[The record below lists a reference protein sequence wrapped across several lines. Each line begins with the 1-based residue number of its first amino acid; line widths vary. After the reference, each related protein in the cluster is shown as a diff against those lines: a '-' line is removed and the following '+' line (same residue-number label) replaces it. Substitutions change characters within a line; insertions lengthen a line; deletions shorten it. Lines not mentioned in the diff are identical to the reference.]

1 MQNSR
6 MASLNGTSNTTSIS
20 LLHYMMITLDE
31 MIDHSLDELENSENP
46 IVQQMNRRVDEIQNV
61 VKDSMQVPSLMEFMS
76 MSVML
81 PLLGMGIFMFGGPPV
96 LTGILAMAGPM
107 YLLNFLQDNA
117 VPMDNPRYL
126 IDSNS

>member
-6 MASLNGTSNTTSIS
+6 MSSLNGTSNTTSIS
-20 LLHYMMITLDE
+20 LLHFMMITLDE
-31 MIDHSLDELENSENP
+31 MIDHGLDELENSEHP

-61 VKDSMQVPSLMEFMS
+61 VRESMQVPSLMEFMS

-81 PLLGMGIFMFGGPPV
+81 PLLGMSIFMFGGPPL

-117 VPMDNPRYL
+117 VPVENPRYFN
-126 IDSNS
+126 DNSS

>member
-6 MASLNGTSNTTSIS
+6 MSSLNGTSNATSIS

-61 VKDSMQVPSLMEFMS
+61 VRDSMQVPSLMEFMS

-117 VPMDNPRYL
+117 VPMDNPRYF
-126 IDSNS
+126 IDINS